1 MKKIVCLQNIF
12 VDGSFV
18 LAGKEIVVSDEMAAN
33 LVQRNLV
40 KCVGT
45 GPEQK
50 KDNETKS
57 EVPVNGDDTEGP
69 DTGSNELAIATS
81 TTNLGNSCEPPKV
94 NEEVTDAKTTPVIDD
109 DQPRRGRPPK
119 NKNRVKKK

>member
-18 LAGKEIVVSDEMAAN
+18 LAGKEIVVSDEMAVN
-33 LVQRNLV
+33 LYQRNLV
-40 KCVGT
+40 KYVGAE
-45 GPEQK
+45 PEQK

-57 EVPVNGDDTEGP
+57 EGTVNGDVTEP
-69 DTGSNELAIATS
+69 SETGSNEPSSAS
-81 TTNLGNSCEPPKV
+81 TTTFGNSCETPKV
-94 NEEVTDAKTTPVIDD
+94 NDEITDVKTTPVVDY

-119 NKNRVKKK
+119 NKNRGKKK

>member
-18 LAGKEIVVSDEMAAN
+18 LAGKEIVVSDEMAVN
-33 LVQRNLV
+33 LVERNLV
-40 KCVGT
+40 KYVGT
-45 GPEQK
+45 EPEQK

-57 EVPVNGDDTEGP
+57 EVPVNGDDTEGSE
-69 DTGSNELAIATS
+69 TGSNEFADTS
-81 TTNLGNSCEPPKV
+81 TTNFGNSCEPPKV
-94 NEEVTDAKTTPVIDD
+94 SEEVTDAKTTPVIDD

-119 NKNRVKKK
+119 NKNRGKKK

>member
-18 LAGKEIVVSDEMAAN
+18 LAGKEIVVSDEMAVN

-40 KCVGT
+40 KYVGNE
-45 GPEQK
+45 PEQK
-50 KDNETKS
+50 KDNESKS
-57 EVPVNGDDTEGP
+57 EVPVNVDDTEQSE
-69 DTGSNELAIATS
+69 TGSNEPSPAS
-81 TTNLGNSCEPPKV
+81 TKTFGNSCEPPKV
-94 NEEVTDAKTTPVIDD
+94 NEDVIDAKTTPVIDD

-119 NKNRVKKK
+119 NKNRGKKK

>member
-18 LAGKEIVVSDEMAAN
+18 LAGKEIVVSDEMAVN

-40 KCVGT
+40 KYVGT
-45 GPEQK
+45 EPEQK

-57 EVPVNGDDTEGP
+57 EGPVNGNDTERTV
-69 DTGSNELAIATS
+69 TGSNEPASAS
-81 TTNLGNSCEPPKV
+81 TTTFGNSCEQPKV
-94 NEEVTDAKTTPVIDD
+94 NEEITDAKTTPVID

-119 NKNRVKKK
+119 NKNRGKKK

>member
-18 LAGKEIVVSDEMAAN
+18 LAGKEIVVSDEMAVN
-33 LVQRNLV
+33 LVERNLV
-40 KCVGT
+40 KYVGT
-45 GPEQK
+45 KPEQK
-50 KDNETKS
+50 KDNATKS
-57 EVPVNGDDTEGP
+57 EVSVNGDDTECSE
-69 DTGSNELAIATS
+69 TGSNELAAAS
-81 TTNLGNSCEPPKV
+81 TTNFSNSCEPPKV

-119 NKNRVKKK
+119 NKNRGKKK

>member
-18 LAGKEIVVSDEMAAN
+18 LAGKEIVVSDEMAVN
-33 LVQRNLV
+33 LVERNLV
-40 KCVGT
+40 KYVGT

-50 KDNETKS
+50 KDNEMKS
-57 EVPVNGDDTEGP
+57 DVPVNGDDTEGSE
-69 DTGSNELAIATS
+69 TGSNELADTS

-119 NKNRVKKK
+119 NKNRGKKK

>member
-18 LAGKEIVVSDEMAAN
+18 LAGKEIVVSDEMAVN
-33 LVQRNLV
+33 LIQRNLV
-40 KCVGT
+40 KYVGNE
-45 GPEQK
+45 PEQK

-57 EVPVNGDDTEGP
+57 EDAVNGDDTENVE
-69 DTGSNELAIATS
+69 TGSKEPAAES
-81 TTNLGNSCEPPKV
+81 TTIFGDSCEPPKV
-94 NEEVTDAKTTPVIDD
+94 NEEITDAKTTPVID

-119 NKNRVKKK
+119 NKNRGKKK

>member
-33 LVQRNLV
+33 LVKRNLV
-40 KCVGT
+40 KYVGT
-45 GPEQK
+45 VPEQK

-69 DTGSNELAIATS
+69 ETGSNELAIATS
-81 TTNLGNSCEPPKV
+81 TTNFGNSYEPPKV

-119 NKNRVKKK
+119 NKNRGKKK

>member
-18 LAGKEIVVSDEMAAN
+18 LAGKEIVVSDEMAVN
-33 LVQRNLV
+33 LVERNLV
-40 KCVGT
+40 KYVGT
-45 GPEQK
+45 EPEQK
-50 KDNETKS
+50 KDNEMKS
-57 EVPVNGDDTEGP
+57 EVSVNGNDTECSE
-69 DTGSNELAIATS
+69 TGSNELAAES
-81 TTNLGNSCEPPKV
+81 TTNFGNYCEPPKV

-119 NKNRVKKK
+119 NKNRGKKK

>member
-18 LAGKEIVVSDEMAAN
+18 LAGKEIVVSDEMAVN
-33 LVQRNLV
+33 LVERNLV
-40 KCVGT
+40 KYVGT
-45 GPEQK
+45 KPEQK

-57 EVPVNGDDTEGP
+57 EVPVNGDDTEGYKA
-69 DTGSNELAIATS
+69 GSNELADTS
-81 TTNLGNSCEPPKV
+81 TTNFGNSCEPPKV
-94 NEEVTDAKTTPVIDD
+94 SEEVTDAKTTPVIDD

-119 NKNRVKKK
+119 NKNRGKKK